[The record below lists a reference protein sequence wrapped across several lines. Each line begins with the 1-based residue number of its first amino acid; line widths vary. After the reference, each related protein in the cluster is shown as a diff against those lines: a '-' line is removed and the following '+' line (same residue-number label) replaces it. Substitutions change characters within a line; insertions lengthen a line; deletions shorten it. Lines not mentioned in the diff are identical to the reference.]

1 MLLGW
6 IIVIYCI
13 IMTIATFWFAW
24 RYEKSIEVPTIPY
37 TELEFKCSD
46 MKREL
51 DRIKYFSQ
59 NHECTALLKRNVVLS

>member
-13 IMTIATFWFAW
+13 VMTIATFWFAW

-37 TELEFKCSD
+37 TELEFKCAD

-51 DRIKYFSQ
+51 DRIKYFS
-59 NHECTALLKRNVVLS
+59 

>member
-59 NHECTALLKRNVVLS
+59 NHECTALSKRNVVLS

>member
-59 NHECTALLKRNVVLS
+59 NHECIALSKRNVVLS

>member
-13 IMTIATFWFAW
+13 VMTIATFWFAW

-51 DRIKYFSQ
+51 DRIKYFS
-59 NHECTALLKRNVVLS
+59 